1 MKIDRNQSFYTNKV
15 NKESKLK
22 PNNQSGLKFRKALTT
37 DTVSFSGMRTVVG
50 SDGHLV
56 DKFYLPKNLKASTIQ
71 LCMQKAVQALGVGK
85 YKKMSRY
92 NVDESSTQSYDL
104 KQEDTKNA
112 STEIPTSKA
121 DRAYFFQING
131 KRVLD
136 TGKINDLF
144 TGDLKTIAD
153 KSKMVN
159 ILSDFGEV
167 TVNKAG
173 NMTLIFPDSVT
184 NNRDKKRNCVNQL
197 GGKLTNITKMIDD
210 FQKAGYHRLVLTLC
224 HPINIGLL
232 TYIKLIKV

>member
-92 NVDESSTQSYDL
+92 NVDESSTQ
-104 KQEDTKNA
+104 
-112 STEIPTSKA
+112 
-121 DRAYFFQING
+121 
-131 KRVLD
+131 
-136 TGKINDLF
+136 
-144 TGDLKTIAD
+144 
-153 KSKMVN
+153 
-159 ILSDFGEV
+159 
-167 TVNKAG
+167 
-173 NMTLIFPDSVT
+173 
-184 NNRDKKRNCVNQL
+184 
-197 GGKLTNITKMIDD
+197 
-210 FQKAGYHRLVLTLC
+210 
-224 HPINIGLL
+224 
-232 TYIKLIKV
+232 